1 MFSLKLPSFT
11 WVEALVP
18 AEELKDIVIY
28 VSSKGQG
35 PYPHTI
41 VFVGFLVLSCH
52 GHVGS

>member
-1 MFSLKLPSFT
+1 MLNLKIPPST
-11 WVEALVP
+11 WVP

-35 PYPHTI
+35 PYPRII